1 MSVLQVAMVNG
12 LYDASKQGLL
22 AYPEDSVESP
32 KTESG
37 EEALSAGW
45 HEQNR
50 VVARGSAG
58 SQV

>member
-1 MSVLQVAMVNG
+1 MVNG